1 MIDVAFSICVGA
13 GLFALGLGCFIL
25 WIEHK
30 DNDGKGEE

>member
-13 GLFALGLGCFIL
+13 GLFALSLGCLIL